1 MASANAS
8 VNPVSIP
15 GLTTIKATEISAPP
29 AWALLERQLMNLME
43 EAAPLM
49 IKKHTE
55 PGGAFLFSDDLDD
68 LYEAC
73 YNWGLFY
80 AMGADES
87 LLDMALTAWNAS
99 TRISDEG
106 IVHRKH
112 PRFTQ
117 SAYRE
122 YYSLAHPGDAEWH
135 HKGEGNMAF
144 YDFGLA
150 CPTVSEN
157 VRRSKQFA
165 GWYIGEDPHAPNYD
179 PKYKILR
186 SPSQTGSGPWHSA
199 SLQHVMAYLQ
209 GGNPAMQDPWIPKP
223 MGVRAS
229 LYPVVKELEDR
240 WWENPAR
247 AEEIIAL
254 FDKIVLNSD
263 SSNNLAAVGLVTNAF
278 LYTSDEKYKKWV
290 LDYTEA
296 WMERTRENNGILPD
310 NIGPTGKIGEHRHG
324 QWWGGLYGWNH
335 YQGLNIMFHGL
346 ITAVECALLLTGDF
360 GYLDLLR
367 SQINLLLENS
377 ITRED
382 GQLLTP
388 ARYGPDGWDSYQPMR
403 ILEIAH
409 LYHASLSAEDYELF
423 ARIRAGDI
431 ERDWNQVEDSAEK
444 NVQLRDGHQNMAR
457 FNYYDGRN
465 PDWPEQILRSEYRMA
480 LSASEHIRRDTRD
493 VATLIAENAHAYNP
507 VFTKGLTQVM
517 LGAPQS
523 VYNGGLLRASV
534 RYFDPDRKRPGLP
547 RDVTALVDKLASD
560 VTGVQL
566 VNLSTTETRNLIV
579 GAGAFG
585 EHRFT
590 DVRFKEESQQGLE
603 KNPYT
608 WLREERNPVDKV
620 APINGKYFAVQLPPA
635 TRIRLDIGMKRF
647 ANQPSYAFPWHGD
660 RIPVPFQ

>member
-1 MASANAS
+1 MVSANAS

-15 GLTTIKATEISAPP
+15 GLTTIQATEITAPP
-29 AWALLERQLMNLME
+29 AWALLERQLINLME

-55 PGGAFLFSDDLDD
+55 PGGAFLYSDDLDD
-68 LYEAC
+68 LYERC

-157 VRRSKQFA
+157 VRRAKQFA
-165 GWYIGEDPHAPNYD
+165 GWYIGEDAHAPNYD
-179 PKYKILR
+179 KKYKILR
-186 SPSQTGSGPWHSA
+186 SPSQTGGGPWHSA
-199 SLQHVMAYLQ
+199 TLYQTMGYLQ
-209 GGNPAMQDPWIPKP
+209 GGHPALQDPWIPKP

-229 LYPVVKELEDR
+229 LYPVVKELEDG

-247 AEEIIAL
+247 ADEIIAL

-310 NIGPTGKIGEHRHG
+310 NVGPTGKIGENRHG

-409 LYHASLSAEDYELF
+409 LYHASMSTEDYELF

-493 VATLIAENAHAYNP
+493 LATLIAENAYAYNP

-534 RYFDPDRKRPGLP
+534 RYFDPDRERPGLP
-547 RDVTALVDKLASD
+547 RDVTALVDKLESD
-560 VTGVQL
+560 ATGVQL
-566 VNLSTTETRNLIV
+566 VNLSTTEARNLIV

-590 DVRFKEESQQGLE
+590 DVRFKEVNQQGLE

-608 WLREERNPVDKV
+608 WMREKREPIDKV
-620 APINGKYFAVQLPPA
+620 VPINGKYFAVQLPPA
-635 TRIRLDIGMKRF
+635 TSIRLDIGMKRF

-660 RIPVPFQ
+660 KIPVPFQ